1 MSPAPSVSFIGG
13 LTWQLTDGRTPVKVG
28 VFYLMHELLEHGLKR
43 GGACLKAVVKV
54 YSDLFSNCLK
64 LGSDKSL
71 LSCANSDATTVSVLF
86 VAVYRKYISE
96 LPMSVPFAELAE
108 GLTDKL
114 DEIKLCSLSLMTD
127 LLVATK
133 GTKPNSKK
141 DIGKM
146 VVDAILSMLEPK
158 SKTLRAV
165 RVSANLKKEIVTIL
179 LALKDVDIKNFKAL
193 QAKVGKMQDG
203 PSLWTDFV
211 SKAPELR
218 A

>member
-1 MSPAPSVSFIGG
+1 MPKCECS
-13 LTWQLTDGRTPVKVG
+13 TP
-28 VFYLMHELLEHGLKR
+28 LR
-43 GGACLKAVVKV
+43 SCCVV
-54 YSDLFSNCLK
+54 
-64 LGSDKSL
+64 SL

-108 GLTDKL
+108 GLTVRSMMHNHACARMTYIAYDRHIMYHVMYHVHAHVQLHLHLLHLHAHAHVHVFFPLSKRCRFSGTVVSSTYPQHYSRPHVPPSYFLQDKL

-158 SKTLRAV
+158 SKV
-165 RVSANLKKEIVTIL
+165 RCLG
-179 LALKDVDIKNFKAL
+179 
-193 QAKVGKMQDG
+193 AKSPCV
-203 PSLWTDFV
+203 LT
-211 SKAPELR
+211 
-218 A
+218 